1 MVLVALTLS
10 TAAAKK
16 VLTIHPWSS
25 MGDSSMMEQIVAEYE
40 ALNPDVEI
48 EIIGRIPT
56 YEFLMKLMLMP
67 QMPDIVECHLDW
79 FPELMAAGI
88 PAPLP
93 DDLDAE
99 ARRFFL
105 APTLQSLIYDGR
117 LYGIPTT
124 YVLYSLGYHQ
134 DLFDDIGL
142 NQVPQTWQELE
153 QAARK
158 ATRFNPD
165 GSIARAG
172 LLIPGARWTSAGESH
187 TKIFIGLLRS
197 NGGYYLDDQGRPGL
211 DRPEAV
217 ETLDFMVN
225 LVRQNMAIA
234 DGWRDFGKQRSAMA
248 IIPNYERPGLVTTLG
263 ESFPSLKTALI
274 PRGKGDFATTQFGWG
289 YFVPSTAQHPEEA
302 WKFLEWYT
310 MKQTSE
316 GMTRLGK
323 ALALRYVPTNPIDMR
338 VVRQQMV
345 SEPFWEGFISGME
358 VARPEPAFPQ
368 IFKRWELM
376 GAALQPVMRLERP
389 PLEGLRE
396 AQDRISALMK
406 EVLGES

>member
-1 MVLVALTLS
+1 MRCKSVGVKTVLLSTMVLVALTLS

-153 QAARK
+153 QAAR
-158 ATRFNPD
+158 RQP
-165 GSIARAG
+165 GSIPTA
-172 LLIPGARWTSAGESH
+172 LSPGQVFSFPERDGQAPANLTPRSSSVCCALTEDTTSMIRDDRVWTGPKRWRLWTSWS
-187 TKIFIGLLRS
+187 I
-197 NGGYYLDDQGRPGL
+197 
-211 DRPEAV
+211 
-217 ETLDFMVN
+217 
-225 LVRQNMAIA
+225 
-234 DGWRDFGKQRSAMA
+234 
-248 IIPNYERPGLVTTLG
+248 
-263 ESFPSLKTALI
+263 
-274 PRGKGDFATTQFGWG
+274 
-289 YFVPSTAQHPEEA
+289 
-302 WKFLEWYT
+302 
-310 MKQTSE
+310 
-316 GMTRLGK
+316 
-323 ALALRYVPTNPIDMR
+323 
-338 VVRQQMV
+338 
-345 SEPFWEGFISGME
+345 
-358 VARPEPAFPQ
+358 
-368 IFKRWELM
+368 
-376 GAALQPVMRLERP
+376 
-389 PLEGLRE
+389 
-396 AQDRISALMK
+396 
-406 EVLGES
+406 